1 MNSQRPLIL
10 LFALTAILAATC
22 GKGPGRYGHE
32 RPKSKEPLVW
42 QTAWVDPRIVL
53 SDTVL
58 TLFQAGRIDSLQIEQ
73 SKVGNTAN
81 GAVEFRIDGPSCDVE
96 INLLDSRS
104 RLIRHLLSRT
114 LLEGYYKLTLN
125 PGVAKR
131 LIIVPGEY
139 QISVHFCRK
148 AVTGPVTIS

>member
-1 MNSQRPLIL
+1 MRIL
-10 LFALTAILAATC
+10 SAITVLFASLVLISC

-42 QTAWVDPRIVL
+42 QTAWVDPRIVV

-58 TLFQAGRIDSLQIEQ
+58 TLFQAGRVDSLQVEQ
-73 SKVGNTAN
+73 SKAGKASN
-81 GAVEFRIDGPSCDVE
+81 GAVEFQIDGVSCNVE

-104 RLIRHLLSRT
+104 RLVRHLMTRT
-114 LLEGYYKLTLN
+114 LLAGYYKLTLN

-139 QISVHFCRK
+139 QISVHYCRK
-148 AVTGPVTIS
+148 AVAGPVRVT

>member
-1 MNSQRPLIL
+1 MPVV
-10 LFALTAILAATC
+10 ALTFLAASC
-22 GKGPGRYGHE
+22 GKGPARYGYE

-73 SKVGNTAN
+73 SKAGKGTN
-81 GAVEFRIDGPSCDVE
+81 GAVEFQIEELTCNVE

-104 RLIRHLLSRT
+104 RLVRHLLSRT

-131 LIIVPGEY
+131 LIIVPGQY
-139 QISVHFCRK
+139 QISVHYCRK
-148 AVTGPVTIS
+148 AVTGAVTVT